1 MKKYL
6 FNILDKKFEEL
17 RRKLHHKNTDSVKN
31 SLNLKSQNKAKK
43 KKLSNDIESL
53 VYQNVVH
60 R

>member
-31 SLNLKSQNKAKK
+31 NLNLKSQNKAKK